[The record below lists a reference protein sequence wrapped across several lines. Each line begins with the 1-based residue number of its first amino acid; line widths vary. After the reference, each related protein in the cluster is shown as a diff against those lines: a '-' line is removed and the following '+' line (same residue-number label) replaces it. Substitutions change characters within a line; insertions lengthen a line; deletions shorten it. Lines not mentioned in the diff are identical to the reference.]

1 MRNGRRDEMT
11 EPEVIPDDIDE
22 HIDAS
27 MRTFI
32 VTHRKDGSP
41 TCHPMARFY
50 ADRRYYMNM
59 YQASVKHKN
68 LERDPRIAVL
78 VTTSSDTPELK
89 AVLLRGRA
97 RLLSIDET
105 LDREAPAGVVAAR
118 GINMEGVRSRDD
130 APERFVGEDAEDWLK
145 RAAVMVQRIR
155 DRVRVIWQVEPERAD
170 WLQDVRGR

>member
-1 MRNGRRDEMT
+1 MTARD
-11 EPEVIPDDIDE
+11 VIPDDIDA
-22 HIDAS
+22 HIERS

-32 VTHRKDGSP
+32 VTRRKDGSP

-50 ADRRYYMNM
+50 ADRGYYLNM
-59 YQASVKHKN
+59 YAASIKHKN

-78 VTTSSDTPELK
+78 VTSNSDDANFK

-97 RLLSIDET
+97 RLLSAAET
-105 LDREAPAGVVAAR
+105 LAEDAPHGVVGAR
-118 GINMEGVRSRDD
+118 GINMEGVKSVED
-130 APERFVGEDAEDWLK
+130 APDKFVGEDPDDWLK
-145 RAAVMVQRIR
+145 RAAIMVQRIR